1 MIAYG
6 LAVRRRSRKR
16 DRAHEVSTLRRAR
29 PLADTLAS
37 DIAVGR
43 WPAGTALPESAV
55 LAHRYCT
62 DVPTVEAALSPL
74 RARRLVR
81 WWLTADGKVVEW
93 VPVDPAI
100 AGWDAE
106 DRVTG
111 PLG

>member
-1 MIAYG
+1 MAG
-6 LAVRRRSRKR
+6 G
-16 DRAHEVSTLRRAR
+16 DRTAGERRAR
-29 PLADTLAS
+29 PPLQH
-37 DIAVGR
+37 R
-43 WPAGTALPESAV
+43 R
-55 LAHRYCT
+55 AHRYST
-62 DVPTVEAALSPL
+62 DVPTVEAALSLL